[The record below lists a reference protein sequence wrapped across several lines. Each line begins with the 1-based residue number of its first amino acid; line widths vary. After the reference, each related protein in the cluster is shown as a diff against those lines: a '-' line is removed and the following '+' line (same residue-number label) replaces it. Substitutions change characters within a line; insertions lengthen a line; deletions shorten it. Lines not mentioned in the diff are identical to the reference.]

1 MANTI
6 RGSIIN
12 TIKMDIVIPIVLIVS
27 AWILRTGLWDETGHW
42 EDEQNWID
50 EEYYGYYGS
59 NF

>member
-6 RGSIIN
+6 RGAITN

-27 AWILRTGLWDETGHW
+27 AWILRTGNWDDTGHW

-50 EEYYGYYGS
+50 
-59 NF
+59 